1 MSKLEKVLSCP
12 VCESTSI
19 TTEKRIN
26 GNSKCIECK
35 HKDKTSNFNYD
46 TPTFKQY
53 LRMNDK
59 GYIIENKKENEKGI
73 YVAVKYNQSANDD
86 LMDFIKKYN
95 IPSVLK
101 PEDFHTTLIYS
112 RKYAEINELDD
123 NLGDNEIVAYP
134 KGLEVFETF
143 DKKRA
148 LVIKLDCNYLE
159 DRHKYLMG
167 KYELTYD
174 YPEYIPHITLSYDI
188 GEMIL
193 PKNVEFPKFFRISS
207 EYQEELDLKK
217 KYK

>member
-1 MSKLEKVLSCP
+1 M
-12 VCESTSI
+12 
-19 TTEKRIN
+19 
-26 GNSKCIECK
+26 
-35 HKDKTSNFNYD
+35 KD
-46 TPTFKQY
+46 
-53 LRMNDK
+53 
-59 GYIIENKKENEKGI
+59 IKKEFREFLKKERIQEQNEQKEVKEEEKGL

-86 LMDFIKKYN
+86 LMDLIKKYN
-95 IPSVLK
+95 IPSTLK

-112 RKYAEINELDD
+112 RKYAEIDELDD
-123 NLGDNEIVAYP
+123 DLGDKEIVTYP

-159 DRHKYLMG
+159 DRHKYLMD

-188 GEMIL
+188 GDMIL
-193 PKNVEFPKFFRISS
+193 PENVEFPKFFRISS